1 MGAVNVKGIVFNL
14 LEELVCREY
23 GEETWD
29 ALLDEASVEGAYTSL
44 GNYPD
49 DDMMRLVG
57 AAAAKLALPPEAVL
71 RWFGRHSMPLLVER
85 YPAFFAQH
93 RDARSFTLTLN
104 TIIHP
109 EVRKAYPGATPPEF
123 DFDTSSPD
131 ELLVGYQSSRK
142 LCALAQGFIEGA
154 ADHYGQ
160 DLTYEH
166 TQCMHHGADK
176 CMSRVRFTLPRAQ

>member
-1 MGAVNVKGIVFNL
+1 VKGIVFNL
-14 LEELVCREY
+14 LEELVCREH
-23 GEETWD
+23 GEEAWD
-29 ALLDEASVEGAYTSL
+29 ELLDAAAVDGAYSSL

-57 AAAAKLALPPEAVL
+57 ATAARLALPPEAVL
-71 RWFGRHSMPLLVER
+71 RWFGRHSMPLLAQR
-85 YPAFFAQH
+85 YPDFFVRH
-93 RDARSFTLTLN
+93 RDARSFALTLN

-109 EVRKAYPGATPPEF
+109 EVRKVYPGATPPEF

-131 ELLVGYQSSRK
+131 ELLIGYQSPRR

-160 DLTYEH
+160 DVAYEH
-166 TQCMHHGADK
+166 LQCMHHGAHK
-176 CMSRVRFTLPRAQ
+176 CLSRVRFSSSGAR